1 MKREF
6 IWKVTLHGEAHEV
19 YCRFAGDRYILYT
32 DGVYTAEIMR
42 KSTST
47 MWNGME
53 EPVTVLG
60 QDCLFVVWDEK
71 PDLVVDGRL
80 IGRNRSY
87 EKSKK
92 RKGNRI
98 FIGYGIL
105 LGVCASGFVLVICL
119 LCLGMGAQ
127 MGWIDVLITL
137 AVVTTIGAW
146 SAKQLW
152 RLTHS

>member
-6 IWKVTLHGEAHEV
+6 IWKVTLHGVPHEV
-19 YCRFAGDRYILYT
+19 YCRFAGDRYILYA

-42 KSTST
+42 QSTST
-47 MWNGME
+47 MWYGME
-53 EPVTVLG
+53 EPVTLFG
-60 QDCLFVVWDEK
+60 EQCLFVVWDEK
-71 PDLVVDGRL
+71 PDLVIDGRL
-80 IGRNRSY
+80 IGRKHNY

-92 RKGNRI
+92 RMGNRI
-98 FIGYGIL
+98 LVGYGIL
-105 LGVCASGFVLVICL
+105 LGVCVSVFVLVICL

-137 AVVTTIGAW
+137 AAVTTIGAW